1 MRNDT
6 PRQIVRSR
14 TTMSYA
20 FEGAVLALCQEV
32 LRTVV
37 SEPRVALAKTIASA
51 VGESRSKKTPSWT
64 VSKKDRRR

>member
-1 MRNDT
+1 
-6 PRQIVRSR
+6 
-14 TTMSYA
+14 MSYA
-20 FEGAVLALCQEV
+20 FEAAVLAFVQEM

-51 VGESRSKKTPSWT
+51 VGESRSKKAPTWT